1 MAKLCE
7 LCKKNY
13 ESDMR
18 FGVSMCENCVSAFGK
33 AIAGEPEGVEY
44 ILNPEFAVIATDAA
58 KRKVIDFVVRKSG
71 KDNDPN
77 GERQQQI
84 QAAKKEVA
92 RENYARS
99 IGIDD
104 EPISDAGTHVK
115 NWAAVIFA
123 LSVIAVVLM
132 AILLLAAGNVLGALI
147 ACLGIV
153 SARGVYWIM
162 YAFGELVEKTSANEQ
177 NTRNILKVLLE
188 QQQKE

>member
-1 MAKLCE
+1 M
-7 LCKKNY
+7 
-13 ESDMR
+13 
-18 FGVSMCENCVSAFGK
+18 
-33 AIAGEPEGVEY
+33 
-44 ILNPEFAVIATDAA
+44 
-58 KRKVIDFVVRKSG
+58 
-71 KDNDPN
+71 
-77 GERQQQI
+77 
-84 QAAKKEVA
+84 
-92 RENYARS
+92 
-99 IGIDD
+99 
-104 EPISDAGTHVK
+104 K